1 MPKKPGRA
9 SADTVPRKGSVKSV
23 VGKTMS
29 GKREIWHVTTATAQH
44 KLVTS
49 VGSANTMDEAVK
61 VLGPALR
68 RLAHR

>member
-1 MPKKPGRA
+1 MPKKIRRTNDGVI
-9 SADTVPRKGSVKSV
+9 SSKGSVKSV
-23 VGKTMS
+23 IGKTVS
-29 GKREIWHVTTATAQH
+29 GKREIWHVTTATEQR

-49 VGSANTMDEAVK
+49 VGSANAMDEAVK